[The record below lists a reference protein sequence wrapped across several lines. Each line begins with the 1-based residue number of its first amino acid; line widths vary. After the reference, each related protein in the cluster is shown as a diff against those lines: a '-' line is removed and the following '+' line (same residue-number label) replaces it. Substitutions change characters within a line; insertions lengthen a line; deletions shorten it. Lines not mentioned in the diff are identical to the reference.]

1 MHLMGSLG
9 NRCRSRG
16 VSQPLNTG
24 IAAPL
29 STGDRQILA
38 RLMQFPRVGVDRGG
52 QR

>member
-1 MHLMGSLG
+1 MHLTGSLG

-29 STGDRQILA
+29 SAGDLQILA
-38 RLMQFPRVGVDRGG
+38 RLMQFPRVDVI
-52 QR
+52 QS